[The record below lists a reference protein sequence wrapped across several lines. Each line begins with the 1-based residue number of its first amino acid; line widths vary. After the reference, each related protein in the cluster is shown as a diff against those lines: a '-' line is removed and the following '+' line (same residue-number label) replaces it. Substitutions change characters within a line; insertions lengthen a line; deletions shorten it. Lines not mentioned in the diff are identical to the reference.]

1 MSLPKL
7 NRRLSLRRVEA
18 RSLFPWLRALSV
30 VDDRLKS
37 LEDVENA
44 KIGREPIAEAV

>member
-1 MSLPKL
+1 
-7 NRRLSLRRVEA
+7 
-18 RSLFPWLRALSV
+18 

-44 KIGREPIAEAV
+44 KDGREPIAEAV